1 MTASQTPT
9 VYRLNLLRILGL
21 MLRARTL
28 RKRETWSREQI
39 QRHQD
44 RELAR
49 LRRFVSAHSPF
60 YQRFHKGLG
69 DSPLHELPI
78 LTKKELMR
86 SWDDI
91 VTDRSLHL
99 QDIQRFLER
108 VQGLEPY
115 RNTHYAFA
123 TGGTTGVNGVTV
135 YSEREFLHFF
145 ALTTRT
151 TRWVGMRF
159 PRWQRPRMSTV
170 QSLLPWHVAGAA
182 SFINLPLVK
191 TLPLDTTEPLRQLV
205 RKLNDFQPH
214 VLGGFAG
221 NIHLLA
227 LEQIAGRLRI
237 APGTV
242 LSTAET
248 LKKEAR
254 QDVEKAWR
262 IKPFEAYGATE
273 TAQAASECQEH
284 RGLHIYEDMVILE
297 VVDEDNKPVPPGT
310 FGKKVLATVLWNYTL
325 PLIRYE
331 ISDHLKLSAELCPCG
346 RTFQLIEEIE
356 GREEQV
362 IFLEARPGEKVR
374 VEPDLFFD
382 QMVLLPIDGWQVIQ
396 ERQDAITFL
405 VLGPHAE
412 FKEPAF
418 LQRMGDEIEKLGA
431 KRPTLKVEVV
441 DELRRTKLG
450 KMITVQALPKT
461 ESVNDSPPDQHSNH
475 PPSTLS

>member
-1 MTASQTPT
+1 MNKQSPP
-9 VYRLNLLRILGL
+9 VYRLNPLRILALIPRAL
-21 MLRARTL
+21 ML

-39 QRHQD
+39 RNHQD

-60 YQRFHKGLG
+60 YQRFHNGLA
-69 DSPLHELPI
+69 DRPLHELPI
-78 LTKKELMR
+78 LTKQELMR

-123 TGGTTGVNGVTV
+123 TGGTTGVKGVTA
-135 YSEREFLHFF
+135 YSKKEFLLWF
-145 ALTTRT
+145 ALTSRT
-151 TRWVGMRF
+151 TRWAGMRF
-159 PRWQRPRMSTV
+159 SLVERPRLSTV

-182 SFINLPLVK
+182 SFLSVPLVK
-191 TLPLDTTEPLRQLV
+191 TLPLDTTEPLQQLV
-205 RKLNDFQPH
+205 GKLNEFQPH

-221 NIHLLA
+221 NVHLLA
-227 LEQIAGRLRI
+227 QEQAAGRLRI
-237 APGTV
+237 APRTV

-254 QDVEKAWR
+254 AEIERAWG

-273 TAQAASECQEH
+273 TAQAASECGEH
-284 RGLHIYEDMVILE
+284 RGLHIYEDVVILE
-297 VVDEDNKPVPPGT
+297 VVDENNAPVPPGT
-310 FGKKVLATVLWNYTL
+310 FGEKVLATVLWNYTL

-331 ISDHLKLSAELCPCG
+331 ISDHLKLSAEACPCG
-346 RTFQLIEEIE
+346 RTFQLIKEIE

-362 IFLEARPGEKVR
+362 IFLEGRSGQEVR

-382 QMVLLPIDGWQVIQ
+382 KMVLLPIDGWQVVQ
-396 ERQDAITFL
+396 EREDAITFL
-405 VLGPHAE
+405 VLRPHPEFNEAE
-412 FKEPAF
+412 FLK
-418 LQRMGDEIEKLGA
+418 QMGDELEKLGA
-431 KRPTLKVEVV
+431 KRLALRVEVV

-450 KMITVQALPKT
+450 KLITIQALPR
-461 ESVNDSPPDQHSNH
+461 ESP
-475 PPSTLS
+475 